1 MESVVNQ
8 SLETFYK
15 GKKIFVTGHTGFKGA
30 WLITWLQLL
39 GSTVK
44 GYALE
49 AADEKSLY
57 TFVKSNIAIESI
69 IGDIRNRQKLTKEI
83 IDFQP
88 DIVFHLAAQALVR
101 RSYEVPSETFE
112 INVVG
117 TANLLEA
124 VNQLPLKC
132 SVIVITTDKVYENRE
147 TNYHYKEDDILG
159 GYDPYSASKAAT
171 ELVVSSFR
179 NSFFNPARYIVHQK
193 AIASARAGNVI
204 GGGDRNKDRIIPD
217 IIHSLMAEETV
228 AVRNP
233 SAVRPWQLVLEPLHG
248 YLMLGKL
255 LHEDAARFS
264 GAYNFGPVENDHL
277 PVKDLVNIAIKCW
290 GKGSWIDTS
299 DPTQPHE
306 AGLLQ
311 LDINKAIKE
320 LNWHP
325 KLKSFEAI
333 EWTINWYKQLP
344 ENIFNYTLQQLK
356 NYQQQ

>member
-1 MESVVNQ
+1 MESVVSQ
-8 SLETFYK
+8 SLENYYK

-39 GSTVK
+39 GATVK

-49 AADEKSLY
+49 ASDEKSLY
-57 TFVKSNIAIESI
+57 SIVESKIIFESI
-69 IGDIRNRQKLTKEI
+69 IGDIRNREKLTKEI
-83 IDFQP
+83 AAFQP

-112 INVVG
+112 
-117 TANLLEA
+117 
-124 VNQLPLKC
+124 
-132 SVIVITTDKVYENRE
+132 TDKVYENRE
-147 TNYHYKEDDILG
+147 TNYHYKEDDTLG

-171 ELVVSSFR
+171 ELVVISFR
-179 NSFFNPARYIVHQK
+179 NSFFNPARYTIHQK
-193 AIASARAGNVI
+193 AVASARAGNVI
-204 GGGDRNKDRIIPD
+204 GGGDWNKDRIIPD
-217 IIHSLMAEETV
+217 IIRSLMADEAV

-233 SAVRPWQLVLEPLHG
+233 AAVRPWQLVLEPLHG
-248 YLMLGKL
+248 YLILGKL

-264 GAYNFGPVENDHL
+264 GAYNFGPVADDHL
-277 PVKDLVNIAIKCW
+277 PVKDLVKIAIKCW
-290 GKGSWIDTS
+290 GNGSWIDTS

-311 LDINKAIKE
+311 LDINKAIME

-325 KLKSFEAI
+325 KLKSSAAI

-344 ENIFNYTLQQLK
+344 ENIFNYTLQQIQ